1 MRNLW
6 NGIVNWVA
14 ALVGAI
20 GGAPH
25 PMVATD
31 DVGARSRDAGQSAE
45 DAPEGEGSWADD
57 ARPQPDA
64 EAPRPDEEPHQRHH

>member
-14 ALVGAI
+14 ALFAAH

-31 DVGARSRDAGQSAE
+31 DVAGPGLE
-45 DAPEGEGSWADD
+45 DPTDPSTPIHRG
-57 ARPQPDA
+57 R
-64 EAPRPDEEPHQRHH
+64 

>member
-14 ALVGAI
+14 ALFAAY

-31 DVGARSRDAGQSAE
+31 DVPGPGLADPTDPASRDPR
-45 DAPEGEGSWADD
+45 DRRR
-57 ARPQPDA
+57 RP
-64 EAPRPDEEPHQRHH
+64 RR

>member
-31 DVGARSRDAGQSAE
+31 DLGPRSRDAGQPS
-45 DAPEGEGSWADD
+45 DGEHE
-57 ARPQPDA
+57 RPQPAA
-64 EAPRPDEEPHQRHH
+64 EVPGPDEDPERHQR